1 MPESTVLPEGTF
13 TREQATAVADAYT
26 NIAIEDDQ
34 GTHFRLV
41 IRDTDGMLIWRDRN
55 FAPGA
60 GVMLNRYIASD
71 GIRKPSA

>member
-1 MPESTVLPEGTF
+1 
-13 TREQATAVADAYT
+13 YT
-26 NIAIEDDQ
+26 NVAIEDDQ
-34 GTHFRLV
+34 GSHFRLV

-71 GIRKPSA
+71 GIRTPSA

>member
-1 MPESTVLPEGTF
+1 
-13 TREQATAVADAYT
+13 
-26 NIAIEDDQ
+26 
-34 GTHFRLV
+34 
-41 IRDTDGMLIWRDRN
+41 DRN